1 MSERACYLERDE
13 AGNGGQV
20 ALKGRKGGRK
30 GIGDRR
36 EIQGK
41 KSTQGE
47 KNRDELIRPWRVR

>member
-1 MSERACYLERDE
+1 MSEGACYLERDE

-41 KSTQGE
+41 KARRERKTETS
-47 KNRDELIRPWRVR
+47 